1 MTEAFSA
8 LPAGLL
14 HSLSQMI
21 PEYTLVGAF
30 ARDYRVHN
38 VAGLPL
44 VARTLDVDISILV
57 TSLADYHE
65 RLKQLDG
72 PHGVGIR
79 FVVDG
84 VQVDVIPYGPEVAP
98 GGIVQ
103 TADGITLDVT
113 GMAESAESA
122 DIVEAG
128 HATVRIPTLSSMI
141 GLKVIAW
148 NYRVASTRSDSR
160 DLGPLLKATYHG
172 PDGDA
177 LWSDGEAGGKWDYDN
192 MLVGPYRAGKQLS
205 GSWKEESLHRLRFI
219 LDTKLPTLATQVA
232 QHDRPSVDLVV
243 DQLKALREGLDVR
256 PNA

>member
-1 MTEAFSA
+1 MTESFSA

-14 HSLSQMI
+14 QSLSQII

-57 TSLADYHE
+57 ASLADYRE

-113 GMAESAESA
+113 GMAEAAEGA
-122 DIVEAG
+122 DLVEAG
-128 HATVRIPTLSSMI
+128 GATVRIPALSSMI
-141 GLKVIAW
+141 GLKIVAW
-148 NYRVASTRSDSR
+148 NYRGASTQSDSW
-160 DLGPLLKATYHG
+160 DLGPLLSATYHG

-177 LWSDGEAGGKWDYDN
+177 LWSDGEAGDKWDYDN

-205 GSWKEESLHRLRFI
+205 GDWREESLHRLRYI
-219 LDTKLPTLATQVA
+219 LGTKLPTLATQVA
-232 QHDRPSVDLVV
+232 HHDRSSVDLVV
-243 DQLKALREGLDVR
+243 GQLKALREGLDV
-256 PNA
+256 